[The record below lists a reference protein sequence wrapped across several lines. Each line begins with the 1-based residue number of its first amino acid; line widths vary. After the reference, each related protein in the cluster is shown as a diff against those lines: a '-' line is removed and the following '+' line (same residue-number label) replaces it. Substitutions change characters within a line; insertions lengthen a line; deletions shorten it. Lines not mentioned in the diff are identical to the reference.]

1 MWQGIV
7 KSIKICWM
15 EDWYSE
21 LCIILN
27 SKKDAYTQC
36 HLVKTNRKILVFRNN
51 TEVFLFCNKHLTR
64 NRKCAAAFAIE
75 C

>member
-27 SKKDAYTQC
+27 SKKDAYTFFQTVDSVETKDEAP
-36 HLVKTNRKILVFRNN
+36 LDEMVSQGSR
-51 TEVFLFCNKHLTR
+51 
-64 NRKCAAAFAIE
+64 
-75 C
+75 